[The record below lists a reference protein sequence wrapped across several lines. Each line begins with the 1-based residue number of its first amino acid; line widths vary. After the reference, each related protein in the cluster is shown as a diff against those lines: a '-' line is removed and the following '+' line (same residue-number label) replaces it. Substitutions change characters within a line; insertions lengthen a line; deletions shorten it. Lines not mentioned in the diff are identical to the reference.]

1 MLKQIEK
8 DMMEA
13 LKNKNKEKAGALR
26 LLISKCKNKAIEVGH
41 ELSDSEVIKVL
52 QTAAKQHK
60 ESIRMYKEGNRDDL
74 VEAEMNE
81 LQFVE
86 SYLPSMMSEEEVRSL
101 VENIISE
108 KVFIKV
114 EKWNLYLGDAG
125 LSRNLAIECIRNK
138 DQGPL
143 EAAKISL
150 KAINVKVGDG
160 VHSIPLIN
168 LITNSQIRE
177 LEEILESFFDD

>member
-1 MLKQIEK
+1 MYSQMQI
-8 DMMEA
+8 
-13 LKNKNKEKAGALR
+13 
-26 LLISKCKNKAIEVGH
+26 
-41 ELSDSEVIKVL
+41 SDL
-52 QTAAKQHK
+52 
-60 ESIRMYKEGNRDDL
+60 
-74 VEAEMNE
+74 
-81 LQFVE
+81 
-86 SYLPSMMSEEEVRSL
+86 
-101 VENIISE
+101 ENIISE

-143 EAAKISL
+143 EAARISL
-150 KAINVKVGDG
+150 KAIKVKVGDG
-160 VHSIPLIN
+160 VNSIPLIN